1 MAAKT
6 ETLDEALLGAQRGLL
21 MRAVFGQVLTIYLE
35 NPKSLKTWLAI
46 LETVRAL
53 SVDIAAKHPDSG
65 LIVGFAP
72 KFWSHWEKCNIPFS
86 TTVLGSAGK
95 FAYTFGDVLIYV
107 KSPSHEVAA
116 QILAPYI
123 PRLEAVSESIDTVVV
138 GKRPDARIM
147 GGRYVDSIT
156 NPNDPISL
164 TEDILI
170 GGGRDPRH
178 RGACF
183 GFTQKFLFDWPG
195 IASQAADTQDEMIG
209 RNPAGAVL
217 PQHALVSHI
226 HRANIRDSNGDQ
238 RKILRQ
244 ALPFGSSG
252 NHAGREEGLMFVA
265 FCNDQQRFEGIL
277 RNLLGDRPE
286 RPVDKLMT
294 VVQGV
299 SGSYWYIPSAT
310 ELKVAAVSGP
320 DDVYEDPHWQVA
332 SPNGFMFY
340 NAQDYL
346 HQMAED
352 RYKGG
357 DPPSPRLLSLL
368 ARTFSH
374 WRDSWVKRQIFPR
387 LPHLA
392 GDGGDEKPPSAPVP
406 VRKGQANLKTLA
418 DLLSHPAS
426 AIARANGLLRIE
438 AKELIVGVI
447 PDFTLGRG
455 KEVMPYLSKDET
467 MAAWLKGQ
475 LNEWSAMGHV
485 VPDYERLVKV
495 GLGGLVH
502 EIRTHLDKIPEPE
515 RGTDKSAVFYMSC
528 LDSLKGVQGYLRNWA
543 SITETRASECTN
555 PADADN
561 MTDIS
566 NRLHHLISHPPKTFQ
581 DAVQLI
587 FSFHCCLHLVGELTS
602 LGRLDQILHPFLP
615 GTPLDR
621 AQDIIDCLW
630 VKIGENAF
638 VNRAFIYD
646 YVTYGTT
653 AVCGVGGN
661 FPQGGGINQWV
672 QQITVGGY
680 KPTDN
685 DVPEGGANEVT
696 MLCLK
701 AARRIPVNAP
711 TLSLRVYRD
720 MPESFLDEAAR
731 GILAGGAQPILY
743 NDDKLCPA
751 LLDSGPTVTRAW
763 SRNYAADGCYEP
775 MLAGASEFAFNNV
788 ATLLA
793 LEQTLNQGSTY
804 AAAGPEQLR
813 GNKAT
818 FRSPPA
824 SSITSFAHLQ
834 SLFLDQLSWLVIQC
848 YSTILSSYGNLSD
861 ICPSPLLSTLIDG
874 CVTSGRDL
882 TAGGARF
889 HIIAPLCV
897 GMSNTIDSLYAINKL
912 VFDPATAL
920 TTLPELLDCLIND
933 WGFGMR
939 EPYESTLSG
948 PADSSER
955 SLRYT
960 ELRSAALAL
969 PKWGSGHAEV
979 DFLGNWV
986 VENTVRL
993 CVDTIRSPP
1002 PPIKAL
1008 LEAIKDTQ
1016 NNPDFDFVV
1025 CPGIGTFEGY
1035 VGDGA
1040 QCGASA
1046 DGRRSNMPIASDLS
1060 PAPAPQDL
1068 PPAPA
1073 FRNIYQSLRSIAF
1086 PSIEHGLSNASPVD
1100 MNIPET
1106 FPLEDLSRFVKA
1118 YAKGEVGGNLLTLTC
1133 ADLDTYTKA
1142 GEDPERYNLVRVRM
1156 GGWTEFYATMFPAH
1170 QGQHQRRQFFTPWAE
1185 GVTQGE
1191 REN

>member
-1 MAAKT
+1 MTTKT
-6 ETLDEALLGAQRGLL
+6 EALDEALLGAQRGLL
-21 MRAVFGQVLTIYLE
+21 MRA
-35 NPKSLKTWLAI
+35 
-46 LETVRAL
+46 
-53 SVDIAAKHPDSG
+53 SVDMVTKYPESG

-72 KFWSHWEKCNIPFS
+72 KLWGKWTSRNHPFS
-86 TTVLGSAGK
+86 TAVLGSAGK
-95 FAYTFGDVLIYV
+95 FAYTFVDVLIYV
-107 KSPSHEVAA
+107 KAPSHAVAA
-116 QILAPYI
+116 QILAPYV

-138 GKRPDARIM
+138 GKRPDTRIM
-147 GGRYVDSIT
+147 GGRYVNSIT

-164 TEDILI
+164 TEDILL
-170 GGGRDPRH
+170 GGDPKH
-178 RGACF
+178 RGSCF

-217 PQHALVSHI
+217 PQHAVVSHI
-226 HRANIRDSNGDQ
+226 HRAHTRDSNGDQ

-244 ALPFGSSG
+244 ALPFGSAG
-252 NHAGREEGLMFVA
+252 NHAGREEGMMFVA
-265 FCNDQQRFEGIL
+265 FCNEQQRFEDIL
-277 RNLLGDRPE
+277 QNLLGDRPE

-299 SGSYWYIPSAT
+299 SGSYWYVPSAA

-332 SPNGFMFY
+332 SPNGY
-340 NAQDYL
+340 IWQRTAT
-346 HQMAED
+346 
-352 RYKGG
+352 RGG
-357 DPPSPRLLSLL
+357 DPPSPRLLSLM

-374 WRDSWVKRQIFPR
+374 WRDSWVKRQVFPR
-387 LPHLA
+387 LPHL
-392 GDGGDEKPPSAPVP
+392 GDDDKTRLAPVP
-406 VRKGQANLKTLA
+406 VRKGLANLKTLA

-426 AIARANGLLRIE
+426 AIAGPNGLLCIE

-455 KEVMPYLSKDET
+455 KEVMPYLSKEET

-485 VPDYERLVKV
+485 VPDYERLVKI

-502 EIRTHLDKIPEPE
+502 DLQTRLDKIAKPE
-515 RGTDKSAVFYMSC
+515 RGNQPAVFYRSC

-543 SITETRASECTN
+543 SIAQTRASRCAD

-561 MTDIS
+561 MTDVAD
-566 NRLHHLISHPPKTFQ
+566 RLLRLVDQPPKTFQ

-587 FSFHCCLHLVGELTS
+587 FSFHCY
-602 LGRLDQILHPFLP
+602 
-615 GTPLDR
+615 
-621 AQDIIDCLW
+621 IIDCLW

-653 AVCGVGGN
+653 AVCG
-661 FPQGGGINQWV
+661 WV

-680 KPTDN
+680 KPTDSEE
-685 DVPEGGANEVT
+685 PESGANEVT
-696 MLCLK
+696 MLCLR

-720 MPESFLDEAAR
+720 MPEAFLDEAAR

-751 LLDSGPTVTRAW
+751 LLASGSTVTRAW

-788 ATLLA
+788 APLLA
-793 LEQTLNQGSTY
+793 LEQTINQGATY
-804 AAAGPEQLR
+804 GAAGAEQLR

-824 SSITSFAHLQ
+824 SAIASFSQLQ
-834 SLFLDQLSWLVIQC
+834 SIFLDQLSWLMRRHRPRPDRRRRALPHHC
-848 YSTILSSYGNLSD
+848 AAL
-861 ICPSPLLSTLIDG
+861 
-874 CVTSGRDL
+874 R
-882 TAGGARF
+882 R
-889 HIIAPLCV
+889 H
-897 GMSNTIDSLYAINKL
+897 L
-912 VFDPATAL
+912 VYDPATAL
-920 TTLPELLDCLIND
+920 TTLPELVDCLIND
-933 WGFGMR
+933 WGLAMR
-939 EPYESTLSG
+939 EPFEGTLSG
-948 PADSSER
+948 PADAAER

-960 ELRSAALAL
+960 ELRAAALAL

-979 DFLGNWV
+979 DLLGNWV

-993 CVDTIRSPP
+993 CVDTIRDPP
-1002 PPIKAL
+1002 APIKSL
-1008 LEAIKDTQ
+1008 LDGIKDSQ
-1016 NNPDFDFVV
+1016 NDPDFDFIV

-1035 VGDGA
+1035 VGDGVP
-1040 QCGASA
+1040 CGASA
-1046 DGRRSNMPIASDLS
+1046 DGRRSGMPIASDLS

-1068 PPAPA
+1068 PPNPA
-1073 FRNIYQSLRSIAF
+1073 FRNIYQAMKSVRF
-1086 PSIEHGLSNASPVD
+1086 NSIEEGLSNASPVD

-1106 FPLEDLSRFVKA
+1106 FPLEDLARFVKA
-1118 YAKGEVGGNLLTLTC
+1118 YARGEVGGNLITLTC
-1133 ADLDTYTKA
+1133 ADLDTYAKA
-1142 GEDPERYNLVRVRM
+1142 SEDPERYNLVRVRM

-1170 QGQHQRRQFFTPWAE
+1170 REQHQRRQYFTPWGE
-1185 GVTQGE
+1185 GHSRALMTSMTVYLAADGKLCIVVCGGIRNRKSEIEKSKANFSAAPAALT
-1191 REN
+1191 